1 MDTGVLISL
10 MVFVTLA
17 LVVGRS
23 AYKWHKRRR

>member
-17 LVVGRS
+17 AIIGRS
-23 AYKWHKRRR
+23 AYMWHKGRR